1 VDQRTFADHY
11 DRLALIL
18 NRVHRVT
25 ALIAATSLMAYIAA
39 GWLLFT
45 GEALLSLLIATAGY
59 VLFRFFRRISIA
71 LARRSLIDR
80 SEYRETF
87 SVLDGELEKRDRA
100 AVLNDIAER
109 LGGGPAEGGR

>member
-1 VDQRTFADHY
+1 MDQRTFADHY

-25 ALIAATSLMAYIAA
+25 ALIAATSFLAYIAA

-45 GEALLSLLIATAGY
+45 GEALSSLLIATAGY
-59 VLFRFFRRISIA
+59 ALFRFFRLISIA
-71 LARRSLIDR
+71 WARRSLLDR
-80 SEYRETF
+80 PEYRETF
-87 SVLDGELEKRDRA
+87 SVLDAELEKRDRA

-109 LGGGPAEGGR
+109 LGRGPAEGGR